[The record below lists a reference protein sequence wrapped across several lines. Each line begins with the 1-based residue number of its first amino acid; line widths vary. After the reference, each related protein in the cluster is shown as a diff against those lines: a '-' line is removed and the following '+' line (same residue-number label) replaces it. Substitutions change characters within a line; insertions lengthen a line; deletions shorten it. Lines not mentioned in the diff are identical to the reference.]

1 MKNTLLALAATLLLG
16 ASPFAA
22 AGVYDDILV
31 AANQSDTNKVIDLLR
46 RGMDVNTTDPQGNT
60 LLTIAAREKNLELVR
75 FLLDNRANV
84 HKRNRYGD
92 TALMLATLQG
102 HEEVVKLL
110 LERKVAPNQPGWNA
124 LHYAAFENR
133 ARIAALLLAAGANV
147 NALAPNGS
155 TALMLAAKRGHLEMV
170 RLLVGAKAELNQID
184 NVEGTALDMATQ
196 AKHTEVADFLRKAGA
211 RWGETQ
217 GLKEMREEQNE
228 AESRTDSG
236 IRGSRPRF

>member
-1 MKNTLLALAATLLLG
+1 MKKTLLALAATFSLA
-16 ASPFAA
+16 ASPYVA

-31 AANQSDTNKVIDLLR
+31 AANQGDTTTVVDLLR

-60 LLTIAAREKNLELVR
+60 LLMIATREKNLELVR
-75 FLLDNRANV
+75 FLLDNRANP

-92 TALMLATLQG
+92 TALMIAALQG
-102 HEEVVKLL
+102 TEEIVKRL
-110 LERKVAPNQPGWNA
+110 LERKVEPNQPGWNA

-133 ARIAALLLAAGANV
+133 ARIGALLLTAGTDV

-184 NVEGTALDMATQ
+184 SVEGTALDMAIK

-211 RWGETQ
+211 R
-217 GLKEMREEQNE
+217 
-228 AESRTDSG
+228 
-236 IRGSRPRF
+236 